1 MKVLSFKISKP
12 TTHKAIIYQEDK
24 GIAFYDKLHQHE
36 EIQLCTIISGEGT
49 LIVGDTIHEYT
60 TGDILIIGSYL
71 PHVFKSDTSNCNTS
85 FMISLFFTKSSFGE
99 NFFSLGDLAEIRSL
113 FEISTIGAKVLT
125 KKDKITMLFLALKQQ
140 SDFKRFITF
149 FEIVHEILNADIVP
163 LSTFMNPKKY
173 SDNEGKRMSAIMN
186 YTMNN
191 FQEEITLKEIA
202 EISNMTPTAFCRYFK
217 QRTDKTYFQFLI
229 EIRIENA
236 CRLLKNKEL
245 LITEVSEKSGFKNN
259 ANFNRKFKQIKE
271 CTPSKYRK
279 ENS

>member
-60 TGDILIIGSYL
+60 AGDILIIGSYL

-99 NFFSLGDLAEIRSL
+99 NFFSLGDLAEIRNV

-125 KKDKITMLFLALKQQ
+125 
-140 SDFKRFITF
+140 
-149 FEIVHEILNADIVP
+149 
-163 LSTFMNPKKY
+163 
-173 SDNEGKRMSAIMN
+173 
-186 YTMNN
+186 
-191 FQEEITLKEIA
+191 
-202 EISNMTPTAFCRYFK
+202 
-217 QRTDKTYFQFLI
+217 
-229 EIRIENA
+229 
-236 CRLLKNKEL
+236 
-245 LITEVSEKSGFKNN
+245 
-259 ANFNRKFKQIKE
+259 
-271 CTPSKYRK
+271 
-279 ENS
+279 